1 MSNIKLLHSG
11 GNSVS
16 IAAPD
21 SNPASNRTL
30 KLPSNAD
37 GNIITS
43 TSPDADRFKAGE
55 IVQVVTSEFA
65 MTTASFPSLSGGE
78 TSSSSLVAT
87 GLTATI
93 TPKFSN
99 SKIIFETQITCRI
112 NDSDGHSRWQIYDNT
127 NSRVF
132 HNNTYCAG
140 GHFHFPDTS
149 YPTVH
154 IRSLGTAVNTNPMT
168 LEVRVVIFSGGTLNT
183 SWSGSG
189 NRIITLTEIKV

>member
-1 MSNIKLLHSG
+1 MSELNLTHSNGNKVKLTTPGTL
-11 GNSVS
+11 
-16 IAAPD
+16 AA
-21 SNPASNRTL
+21 NRTL
-30 KLPSNAD
+30 TLPGNAN

-55 IVQVVTSEFA
+55 IVQVVTQEFA
-65 MTTASFPSLSGGE
+65 MSTGTFTNGTYTSLS
-78 TSSSSLVAT
+78 ST
-87 GLTATI
+87 GLTSTI

-99 SKIIFETQITCRI
+99 SKIIYDTQITCNV
-112 NDSDGHSRWQIYDNT
+112 NDDDGHTRWQVYDAT

-140 GHFHFPDTS
+140 GHYGFNTNA

-154 IRSLGTAVNTNPMT
+154 IRCLGTALNTNAMT
-168 LEVRVVIFSGGTLNT
+168 LAIKVVVNSGGTLSF

-189 NRIITLTEIKV
+189 NRLVTMTEIKV

>member
-1 MSNIKLLHSG
+1 MSNLNFLHSG
-11 GNSVS
+11 GNKVIIS
-16 IAAPD
+16 APD
-21 SNPASNRTL
+21 SNPASDRTL

-37 GNIITS
+37 GTIITS

-55 IVQVVTSEFA
+55 IVQVVTQEFA
-65 MTTASFPSLSGGE
+65 MSTGTFTNGTYTSLS
-78 TSSSSLVAT
+78 ST
-87 GLTATI
+87 GLTSTI

-99 SKIIFETQITCRI
+99 SKIIYDTQITCNV
-112 NDSDGHSRWQIYDNT
+112 NDDDGHTRWQVYDAT

-140 GHFHFPDTS
+140 GHYGFNTNA

-154 IRSLGTAVNTNPMT
+154 IRCLGTALNTNAMT
-168 LEVRVVIFSGGTLNT
+168 LAIKVVVNSGGTLSF

-189 NRIITLTEIKV
+189 NRLVTMTEIKV

>member
-1 MSNIKLLHSG
+1 MSNIKLVHSG

-99 SKIIFETQITCRI
+99 SKIIFETNITCNL
-112 NDSDGHSRWQIYDNT
+112 NDTDGHSRWQIYDAT
-127 NSRVF
+127 NSRIF
-132 HNNTYCAG
+132 GANTYCAA
-140 GHFHFPDTS
+140 GHYNSNSTEYQD
-149 YPTVH
+149 VI
-154 IRSLGTAVNTNPMT
+154 IRCLGDALNTNAMT
-168 LEVRVVIFSGGTLNT
+168 LAVRVQVNSGGTLNFG
-183 SWSGSG
+183 WSGSD
-189 NRIITLTEIKV
+189 NRLITMTEIKV